1 MFLMNGMKATL
12 RQYNRDENESYFDD
26 QSYQDIPIK
35 LIPYNADGKI
45 LFDTVTTKEATGY
58 YQLPRW
64 VDVQVGDQI
73 LFKGKFGEIKNA
85 QFQTVMEVKDN
96 YLFNHIENKIV
107 AIK

>member
-12 RQYNRDENESYFDD
+12 RQYNRESNNEYFDD
-26 QSYQDIPIK
+26 QNFKDVQIK
-35 LIPYNADGKI
+35 LIPYNADSRI
-45 LFDTVTTKEATGY
+45 NFDTVTTKEATGY

-73 LFKGKFGEIKNA
+73 LFKGKFNEIKDA
-85 QFQTVMEVKDN
+85 QFQTVLEVKDN
-96 YLFNHIENKIV
+96 YLFNHVENKIV